1 MLKVNDAKRRV
12 TTLSSAQTTPKMPGR
27 SVVMPRRITSEDL
40 FAGVRELVI
49 VHQDKE
55 YRLRITNKGKL
66 ILTA

>member
-1 MLKVNDAKRRV
+1 
-12 TTLSSAQTTPKMPGR
+12 
-27 SVVMPRRITSEDL
+27 MPRRITSEDL

>member
-1 MLKVNDAKRRV
+1 MNDTKRRV
-12 TTLSSAQTTPKMPGR
+12 TALTTAQTAPEMPGR
-27 SVVMPRRITSEDL
+27 SVVKTRRIASEDL

-55 YRLRITNKGKL
+55 YRLRITYKGKL